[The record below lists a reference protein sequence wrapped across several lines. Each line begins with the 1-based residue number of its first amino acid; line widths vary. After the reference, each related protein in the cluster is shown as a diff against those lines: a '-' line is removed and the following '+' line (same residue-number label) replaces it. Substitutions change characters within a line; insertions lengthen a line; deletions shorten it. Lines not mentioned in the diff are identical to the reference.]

1 VLTGGVLGSLL
12 AGGISVYAQATH
24 GPYGWF
30 RAGHGPWGH
39 HHHAAHSP
47 EAASAHAE
55 FATDWVL
62 SRIKASDEQRQQVK
76 SIVQA
81 AVHDLWQVRE
91 QHHTNH
97 QAWLEALGRPT
108 IDRAVLGQ
116 LRQTE
121 LQLADTASS
130 RLVDAIAEVA
140 EVLTPEQRTMLLEL
154 ATRLRH

>member
-1 VLTGGVLGSLL
+1 MLAGGVLGSLL
-12 AGGISVYAQATH
+12 VGGVNLYAQAPH

-39 HHHAAHSP
+39 HRHAAHNA

-55 FATDWVL
+55 FATDWIL
-62 SRIKASDEQRQQVK
+62 SRINASNEQRQQVK
-76 SIVQA
+76 AIVQT

-91 QHHTNH
+91 QHRTYH
-97 QAWLEALGRPT
+97 QAWLEALGQPT

-121 LQLADTASS
+121 LQLADAASS
-130 RLVDAIAEVA
+130 RLVDALAEVA
-140 EVLTPEQRTMLLEL
+140 EVLTAEQRSMLLEL
-154 ATRLRH
+154 ATRWHH